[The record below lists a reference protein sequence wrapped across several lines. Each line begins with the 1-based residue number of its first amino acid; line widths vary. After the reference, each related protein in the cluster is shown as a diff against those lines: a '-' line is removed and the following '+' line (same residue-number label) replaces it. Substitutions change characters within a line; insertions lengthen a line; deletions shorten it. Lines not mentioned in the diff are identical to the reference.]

1 MKVKKVEETGQNPE
15 EGKKEV
21 KKREIVEKVRGKK
34 YIEAK
39 GKIDRNKSYKAS
51 DAITLVKNSS
61 YSAFDGT
68 MEVHLVVKKIGVSAN
83 VALPHSAGKTKKIEV
98 ASEETIK
105 KLQAGK
111 VDFDVLL
118 ATADF
123 MPKLVAFAK
132 ILGPRGLMPNP
143 KTGTLIKSEKD
154 ADKFSVN
161 TQSLKTEKI
170 APLIHTTFGKVSQKN
185 EELEENLE
193 AILKGIGRL
202 QIVRAYIKS
211 SMSPSVKLAI

>member
-1 MKVKKVEETGQNPE
+1 MKVKKVEETEQNPE
-15 EGKKEV
+15 ESKKEV

-51 DAITLVKNSS
+51 DAITLVKDSS

-83 VALPHSAGKTKKIEV
+83 VTLPHSAGKAKKIEV

-154 ADKFSVN
+154 ADKFSAN